1 MIHISI
7 FTSKIIRRFY
17 RAFIKYSE
25 SSEKIRKK
33 EESKESSEGK
43 DKHLKKDEI
52 KEEDTIDKKDRKYYK
67 VTINWLKNYSISCN
81 KCIVMS
87 LI

>member
-1 MIHISI
+1 MTHISI
-7 FTSKIIRRFY
+7 FTSQIIRRFY
-17 RAFIKYSE
+17 RAFIKYSD

-52 KEEDTIDKKDRKYYK
+52 KEEDAIDKKDRKYYK
-67 VTINWLKNYSISCN
+67 VTIDLLKNSSILCN
-81 KCIVMS
+81 KCIVKL